1 MHRHTLVLMLTL
13 VTLAAPATAL
23 ADDRTR
29 VTRFTG
35 SDTGTFTSTPRTPEI
50 VFTEDV
56 TSGWATGGIGRY
68 TIVASELVNLTT
80 FDVTDGA
87 WTLTARKG
95 TLEGTYAGK
104 ASIPSPGVITY
115 SVRGRITGG
124 TRRFK
129 GARGRV
135 RFDGRGSLETGK
147 LSETMS
153 GVLVLPPHH

>member
-95 TLEGTYAGK
+95 TLEGTYAGS
-104 ASIPSPGVITY
+104 ASVSDAGVITFH
-115 SVRGRITGG
+115 VRGRITKG
-124 TRRFK
+124 TGRYK
-129 GARGRV
+129 GARGTV
-135 RFDGRGSLETGK
+135 RFDGRGLPNGQ

>member
-1 MHRHTLVLMLTL
+1 MHRHTLVLMLAL

-35 SDTGTFTSTPRTPEI
+35 SDTGTFTSTPPVGDIISSQEQ
-50 VFTEDV
+50 

-68 TIVASELVNLTT
+68 TLVASELVNVTT

-95 TLEGTYAGK
+95 TLEGTYAGN
-104 ASIPSPGVITY
+104 ASISDEGVITFH
-115 SVRGRITGG
+115 VRGRITKG
-124 TRRFK
+124 TRRYK
-129 GARGRV
+129 GARGTI
-135 RFDGRGSLETGK
+135 RFDGRGLPDGQ

-153 GVLVLPPHH
+153 GVLVLPPRH